1 MKCLQKSAGA
11 LGRSIYNYFL
21 KGFLMSEKERLNEVI
36 LEEESNGGGTKKV
49 FLIVAIAIIILAVLL
64 MVFWKSTRVAPKETF
79 LQTDSGMQKIG
90 NTKDEKKDDAF
101 ESLNLDPSKQES
113 DLDKVADNVKK
124 QENDAFKMPIQT
136 NQTQTEMKTTEETQE
151 AKKELKAVEHTSAQK
166 ETQAVAKKE
175 TPHKKPKVTLK
186 DKEAHK
192 DKAKHAAKEPKA
204 KKEAHKEVPKKANSK
219 TNLTKGHYL
228 QVGVFVHTP
237 NKAFLQAF
245 NQFPHKIEDRGATK
259 RYLIG
264 PYKSKQEALMH
275 ADEVS
280 KKMTKPVVIEA
291 R

>member
-1 MKCLQKSAGA
+1 
-11 LGRSIYNYFL
+11 
-21 KGFLMSEKERLNEVI
+21 MSEKERLNEVI
-36 LEEESNGGGTKKV
+36 LEEENNGGGTKKV

-90 NTKDEKKDDAF
+90 NTKDEKKDDEF
-101 ESLNLDPSKQES
+101 ENLNLDPSKQE
-113 DLDKVADNVKK
+113 DKLDKVVDNIKK
-124 QENDAFKMPIQT
+124 QESENSMPIQT
-136 NQTQTEMKTTEETQE
+136 DQAQMEMKTTEERQE
-151 AKKELKAVEHTSAQK
+151 SQKELKAVESIPMSAQK
-166 ETQAVAKKE
+166 ESQAMAKKE
-175 TPHKKPKVTLK
+175 TPHKKPKATPK

-192 DKAKHAAKEPKA
+192 DKDKHAVKEPKV
-204 KKEAHKEVPKKANSK
+204 KKEAHKEVSKKANSK

-228 QVGVFVHTP
+228 QVGVFAHTP
-237 NKAFLQAF
+237 NKAFLQEF

>member
-1 MKCLQKSAGA
+1 
-11 LGRSIYNYFL
+11 
-21 KGFLMSEKERLNEVI
+21 MSEKERLNEVI
-36 LEEESNGGGTKKV
+36 LEEENNGGGTKKV

-90 NTKDEKKDDAF
+90 NTKDEKKDDEF
-101 ESLNLDPSKQES
+101 ESLNLDSSKQE
-113 DLDKVADNVKK
+113 DKLDKVADNVKK

-136 NQTQTEMKTTEETQE
+136 DQTQTEMKTTEETQE
-151 AKKELKAVEHTSAQK
+151 AKKELKAVERTSAQQ
-166 ETQAVAKKE
+166 ESQAVVKKE
-175 TPHKKPKVTLK
+175 TPHKKPKVVSK
-186 DKEAHK
+186 DKANRDKANK
-192 DKAKHAAKEPKA
+192 DKAKHVAKEPKA

-219 TNLTKGHYL
+219 TTLTKGHYL
-228 QVGVFVHTP
+228 QVGVFAHTP

-280 KKMTKPVVIEA
+280 KKMTKPVVIEV

>member
-1 MKCLQKSAGA
+1 
-11 LGRSIYNYFL
+11 
-21 KGFLMSEKERLNEVI
+21 MSEKERLNEVI
-36 LEEESNGGGTKKV
+36 LEEENNGGGTKKV

-90 NTKDEKKDDAF
+90 NTKDEKKDDEF
-101 ESLNLDPSKQES
+101 ESLNLDPSKQE
-113 DLDKVADNVKK
+113 DKLDKVADNVKK
-124 QENDAFKMPIQT
+124 QENDAFNMPTQT

-166 ETQAVAKKE
+166 ESQAATKKE
-175 TPHKKPKVTLK
+175 TPHKKPKATPK

-192 DKAKHAAKEPKA
+192 TKHAVKELKV

-219 TNLTKGHYL
+219 TTLTKGHYL
-228 QVGVFVHTP
+228 QVGVFAHTP

>member
-1 MKCLQKSAGA
+1 
-11 LGRSIYNYFL
+11 
-21 KGFLMSEKERLNEVI
+21 MSEKERLNEVI
-36 LEEESNGGGTKKV
+36 LEEENNGGGTKKV

-124 QENDAFKMPIQT
+124 QESDAFKMPTQT

-151 AKKELKAVEHTSAQK
+151 AKKELKAVEQTGTQK
-166 ETQAVAKKE
+166 ETQAVVKKE
-175 TPHKKPKVTLK
+175 TPHKKPKATPK

-192 DKAKHAAKEPKA
+192 DKHAVKELKV

-219 TNLTKGHYL
+219 TTLTKGHYL
-228 QVGVFVHTP
+228 QVGVFAHTP

-275 ADEVS
+275 VDEVS

>member
-1 MKCLQKSAGA
+1 
-11 LGRSIYNYFL
+11 
-21 KGFLMSEKERLNEVI
+21 MSEKERLNEVI
-36 LEEESNGGGTKKV
+36 LEEENNGGGTKKV

-90 NTKDEKKDDAF
+90 NTKDEKKDDEF
-101 ESLNLDPSKQES
+101 ESLNLDPSKQE
-113 DLDKVADNVKK
+113 DKLDKVADNVKK
-124 QENDAFKMPIQT
+124 QENDAFNMPVQT
-136 NQTQTEMKTTEETQE
+136 DQTQTEMKTAEETQE
-151 AKKELKAVEHTSAQK
+151 AKKELKAVEHTSTQK
-166 ETQAVAKKE
+166 ESQAATKKE
-175 TPHKKPKVTLK
+175 TPHKKPKATPK
-186 DKEAHK
+186 DKEVHK
-192 DKAKHAAKEPKA
+192 TKHVAKEPKV

-275 ADEVS
+275 TDEVS

>member
-1 MKCLQKSAGA
+1 
-11 LGRSIYNYFL
+11 
-21 KGFLMSEKERLNEVI
+21 MSEKERLNEVI
-36 LEEESNGGGTKKV
+36 LEEENNGGGTKKV

-90 NTKDEKKDDAF
+90 NTKDEKKDDEF
-101 ESLNLDPSKQES
+101 ESLNLDPSKQE
-113 DLDKVADNVKK
+113 DKLDKVADNVKK
-124 QENDAFKMPIQT
+124 QENDAFNMPVQT
-136 NQTQTEMKTTEETQE
+136 DQTQTEMKTAEETQE
-151 AKKELKAVEHTSAQK
+151 AKKELKAVEHTSTQK
-166 ETQAVAKKE
+166 ESQAATKKE
-175 TPHKKPKVTLK
+175 TPHKKPKATPK

-192 DKAKHAAKEPKA
+192 TKQVAKEPKV

-275 ADEVS
+275 TDEVS

>member
-1 MKCLQKSAGA
+1 
-11 LGRSIYNYFL
+11 
-21 KGFLMSEKERLNEVI
+21 MSEKERLNEVI
-36 LEEESNGGGTKKV
+36 LEEENNGSGTKKV

-90 NTKDEKKDDAF
+90 NTKDEKKDDEF
-101 ESLNLDPSKQES
+101 ESLNMDFPKQEDKLDKVVDNIKKQES
-113 DLDKVADNVKK
+113 
-124 QENDAFKMPIQT
+124 ENSMPIQT
-136 NQTQTEMKTTEETQE
+136 DQAQMEMKTTEEKQE
-151 AKKELKAVEHTSAQK
+151 SQKELKAVEPIPMSAQK
-166 ETQAVAKKE
+166 ESQAVAKKE
-175 TPHKKPKVTLK
+175 TPHKKPKVAPK

-192 DKAKHAAKEPKA
+192 DKATHAAKKEPKV
-204 KKEAHKEVPKKANSK
+204 KKEAHKEVSKKANSK
-219 TNLTKGHYL
+219 TTLTKGHYL
-228 QVGVFVHTP
+228 QVGVFAHTP

>member
-1 MKCLQKSAGA
+1 
-11 LGRSIYNYFL
+11 
-21 KGFLMSEKERLNEVI
+21 MSEKERLNEVI
-36 LEEESNGGGTKKV
+36 LEEENNGGGTKKV

-90 NTKDEKKDDAF
+90 NTKDEKKDDEF
-101 ESLNLDPSKQES
+101 ESLNLDPSKQE
-113 DLDKVADNVKK
+113 DKLDKVADNVKK
-124 QENDAFKMPIQT
+124 QENDAFNMPIQT

-151 AKKELKAVEHTSAQK
+151 SKKELKEAKKELKAVERTPMSTQK
-166 ETQAVAKKE
+166 ESQAVAKKE
-175 TPHKKPKVTLK
+175 TPHKKPKATPK

-192 DKAKHAAKEPKA
+192 DKAKHAVKELKV

-219 TNLTKGHYL
+219 TTLTKGHYL
-228 QVGVFVHTP
+228 QVGVFAHTP

>member
-1 MKCLQKSAGA
+1 
-11 LGRSIYNYFL
+11 
-21 KGFLMSEKERLNEVI
+21 MSEKERLNEVI
-36 LEEESNGGGTKKV
+36 LEEENNGGGTKKV

-90 NTKDEKKDDAF
+90 NTKDEKKDDEF
-101 ESLNLDPSKQES
+101 ESLNLDPSKQE
-113 DLDKVADNVKK
+113 DKLDKVADNVKK
-124 QENDAFKMPIQT
+124 QENDAFNMPIQT

-151 AKKELKAVEHTSAQK
+151 AKKELKVVEHTSAQK
-166 ETQAVAKKE
+166 ESQAVAKKE
-175 TPHKKPKVTLK
+175 TPHKKPKVTPK
-186 DKEAHK
+186 DKETHK
-192 DKAKHAAKEPKA
+192 DKHAVKELKV
-204 KKEAHKEVPKKANSK
+204 KKEAHKEVSKKANSK

-228 QVGVFVHTP
+228 QVGVFAHTP
-237 NKAFLQAF
+237 NKAFLQEF

>member
-1 MKCLQKSAGA
+1 
-11 LGRSIYNYFL
+11 
-21 KGFLMSEKERLNEVI
+21 MSEKERLNEVI
-36 LEEESNGGGTKKV
+36 LEEENNGSGTKKV

-90 NTKDEKKDDAF
+90 NTKDEKKDDEF
-101 ESLNLDPSKQES
+101 ESLNMDSPKQEDKLDKVVDNIKKQES
-113 DLDKVADNVKK
+113 
-124 QENDAFKMPIQT
+124 ENSMPIQT
-136 NQTQTEMKTTEETQE
+136 DQAQMEMKTTEEKQE
-151 AKKELKAVEHTSAQK
+151 SQKELKAVEPIPMSAQK
-166 ETQAVAKKE
+166 ESQAVAKKE
-175 TPHKKPKVTLK
+175 TPHKKPKV
-186 DKEAHK
+186 APK
-192 DKAKHAAKEPKA
+192 DKAMHVAKKEPKV
-204 KKEAHKEVPKKANSK
+204 KKEAHKEVSKKANSK

-228 QVGVFVHTP
+228 QVGVFAHTP

>member
-1 MKCLQKSAGA
+1 
-11 LGRSIYNYFL
+11 
-21 KGFLMSEKERLNEVI
+21 MSEKENLNEV
-36 LEEESNGGGTKKV
+36 LEEDNGSGTKKV
-49 FLIVAIAIIILAVLL
+49 FLIVAIAVIVLAVLL

-101 ESLNLDPSKQES
+101 ENLNLDLSKQES

-124 QENDAFKMPIQT
+124 QESDAFSMPTQT

-166 ETQAVAKKE
+166 ESQAMAKKE
-175 TPHKKPKVTLK
+175 TPHKKPKVAPK
-186 DKEAHK
+186 DKEVHK
-192 DKAKHAAKEPKA
+192 DKAKHAAKEPKV
-204 KKEAHKEVPKKANSK
+204 KKEAHKEVSKKANSK

-237 NKAFLQAF
+237 NKAFLQEF

>member
-1 MKCLQKSAGA
+1 
-11 LGRSIYNYFL
+11 
-21 KGFLMSEKERLNEVI
+21 MSEKERLNEVI
-36 LEEESNGGGTKKV
+36 LEEENNGGGTKKV

-90 NTKDEKKDDAF
+90 NTKDEKKDDEF
-101 ESLNLDPSKQES
+101 ESLNLDPSKQE
-113 DLDKVADNVKK
+113 DKLDKVADNVKK
-124 QENDAFKMPIQT
+124 QENDAFNMPTQT

-151 AKKELKAVEHTSAQK
+151 AKKELKEAKKELKAVERTPMSAQK
-166 ETQAVAKKE
+166 ESQAVAKKE
-175 TPHKKPKVTLK
+175 TPHKKPKATPK

-192 DKAKHAAKEPKA
+192 DKAKHAAKELKV
-204 KKEAHKEVPKKANSK
+204 KKEAHKEVSKKANSK

-228 QVGVFVHTP
+228 QVGVFAHTP
-237 NKAFLQAF
+237 NKAFLQEF

>member
-1 MKCLQKSAGA
+1 
-11 LGRSIYNYFL
+11 
-21 KGFLMSEKERLNEVI
+21 MSEKERLNEVI
-36 LEEESNGGGTKKV
+36 LEEENNGGGTKKV

-90 NTKDEKKDDAF
+90 NTKDEKKDDEF
-101 ESLNLDPSKQES
+101 ESLNLDPSKQE
-113 DLDKVADNVKK
+113 DKLDKVADNVKK
-124 QENDAFKMPIQT
+124 QENDAFNMPVQT
-136 NQTQTEMKTTEETQE
+136 DQTQTEMKTAEETQE
-151 AKKELKAVEHTSAQK
+151 AKKELKAVEHTSTQK
-166 ETQAVAKKE
+166 ESQAATKKE
-175 TPHKKPKVTLK
+175 TPHKKPKATPK

-192 DKAKHAAKEPKA
+192 TKHVAKEPKV

>member
-1 MKCLQKSAGA
+1 
-11 LGRSIYNYFL
+11 
-21 KGFLMSEKERLNEVI
+21 MSEKERLNEVI
-36 LEEESNGGGTKKV
+36 LEEENNGGGTKKV

-90 NTKDEKKDDAF
+90 NTKDEKKDDEF
-101 ESLNLDPSKQES
+101 ESLNLDPSKQE
-113 DLDKVADNVKK
+113 DKLDKVADNVKK
-124 QENDAFKMPIQT
+124 QENDAFNMPIQT

-151 AKKELKAVEHTSAQK
+151 AKKELKEAKKELKVVEHAPMSTQK
-166 ETQAVAKKE
+166 ESQAVAKKE
-175 TPHKKPKVTLK
+175 TPHKKPKVTPK

-192 DKAKHAAKEPKA
+192 DKAKHAAKELKV

-219 TNLTKGHYL
+219 TTLTKGHYL
-228 QVGVFVHTP
+228 QVGVFAHTP
-237 NKAFLQAF
+237 NKAFLQEF

>member
-1 MKCLQKSAGA
+1 
-11 LGRSIYNYFL
+11 
-21 KGFLMSEKERLNEVI
+21 MSEKERLNEVI
-36 LEEESNGGGTKKV
+36 LEEENNGGGTKKV

-90 NTKDEKKDDAF
+90 NTKDEKKDDEF
-101 ESLNLDPSKQES
+101 ENLNLDPSKQE
-113 DLDKVADNVKK
+113 DKLDKVADNVKK
-124 QENDAFKMPIQT
+124 QENDAFNMPVQT
-136 NQTQTEMKTTEETQE
+136 DQTQTEMKTAEETKE
-151 AKKELKAVEHTSAQK
+151 AQKELKVVEHTSAPK
-166 ETQAVAKKE
+166 ESQAVVKKE
-175 TPHKKPKVTLK
+175 TPHKKPKATPK

-192 DKAKHAAKEPKA
+192 DKHAFKELKV

-219 TNLTKGHYL
+219 TTLTKGHYL
-228 QVGVFVHTP
+228 QVGVFAHTP

>member
-1 MKCLQKSAGA
+1 
-11 LGRSIYNYFL
+11 
-21 KGFLMSEKERLNEVI
+21 MSEKERLNEVI
-36 LEEESNGGGTKKV
+36 LEEENNGGGTKKV

-90 NTKDEKKDDAF
+90 NTKDEKKDDEF
-101 ESLNLDPSKQES
+101 ESLNLDPSKQE
-113 DLDKVADNVKK
+113 DKLDKVADNVKK
-124 QENDAFKMPIQT
+124 QENDAFNMPIQT
-136 NQTQTEMKTTEETQE
+136 NQTQTEMKTAEETKE
-151 AKKELKAVEHTSAQK
+151 AKKELKAVESIPMSAQK
-166 ETQAVAKKE
+166 ESQAVAKKE
-175 TPHKKPKVTLK
+175 TPK

-192 DKAKHAAKEPKA
+192 DKHAVKELKV

-228 QVGVFVHTP
+228 QVGVFAHTP

-280 KKMTKPVVIEA
+280 KKMTKPVVIEI

>member
-1 MKCLQKSAGA
+1 
-11 LGRSIYNYFL
+11 
-21 KGFLMSEKERLNEVI
+21 MSEKERLNEVI
-36 LEEESNGGGTKKV
+36 LEEENNGGGTKKV

-90 NTKDEKKDDAF
+90 NTKDEKKDDEF
-101 ESLNLDPSKQES
+101 ESLNLDSSKQE
-113 DLDKVADNVKK
+113 DKLDKVADNVKK
-124 QENDAFKMPIQT
+124 QESDAFKMPTQT
-136 NQTQTEMKTTEETQE
+136 DQTQTEMKTPEEV
-151 AKKELKAVEHTSAQK
+151 KKGLGFVEHTPMGVQK
-166 ETQAVAKKE
+166 ESQAVAKKE
-175 TPHKKPKVTLK
+175 TPHKKPKATPK

-192 DKAKHAAKEPKA
+192 DKHAVKELKV

-219 TNLTKGHYL
+219 TTLTKGHYL
-228 QVGVFVHTP
+228 QVGVFAHTP

-245 NQFPHKIEDRGATK
+245 NQFPHKIEDRGETK

-280 KKMTKPVVIEA
+280 KKMTKPVVIEV

>member
-1 MKCLQKSAGA
+1 
-11 LGRSIYNYFL
+11 
-21 KGFLMSEKERLNEVI
+21 MSEKERLNEVI
-36 LEEESNGGGTKKV
+36 LEEENNGGGTKKV

-90 NTKDEKKDDAF
+90 NTKDEKKDDEF
-101 ESLNLDPSKQES
+101 ESLNLDPSKQE
-113 DLDKVADNVKK
+113 DKLDKVADNVKK
-124 QENDAFKMPIQT
+124 QENDAFNMPTQT

-151 AKKELKAVEHTSAQK
+151 AKKELKAVERTPMNAQK
-166 ETQAVAKKE
+166 ESQAVAKKE
-175 TPHKKPKVTLK
+175 ISHKKPKVTPK

-192 DKAKHAAKEPKA
+192 DEHAVKELKI

-219 TNLTKGHYL
+219 TTLTKGHYL
-228 QVGVFVHTP
+228 QVGVFAHTP
-237 NKAFLQAF
+237 NKAFLQEF

-275 ADEVS
+275 AEEVS
-280 KKMTKPVVIEA
+280 KKMTKPVVIEV

>member
-1 MKCLQKSAGA
+1 
-11 LGRSIYNYFL
+11 
-21 KGFLMSEKERLNEVI
+21 MSEKERLNEVI
-36 LEEESNGGGTKKV
+36 LEEENNGGGTKKV

-64 MVFWKSTRVAPKETF
+64 MVFWKSTRVTPKETF

-90 NTKDEKKDDAF
+90 NTKDEKKDDEF
-101 ESLNLDPSKQES
+101 ESLNMDPSRQE
-113 DLDKVADNVKK
+113 DKLDKVADNVKK
-124 QENDAFKMPIQT
+124 QENDAFNMPIQT
-136 NQTQTEMKTTEETQE
+136 DQTQTEMKTTEETQE
-151 AKKELKAVEHTSAQK
+151 AQKELKVVEHTSAQK
-166 ETQAVAKKE
+166 ESQAATKKE
-175 TPHKKPKVTLK
+175 TPHKKPKVMPK
-186 DKEAHK
+186 DKANRDKANK

-204 KKEAHKEVPKKANSK
+204 KKEAHKEVSKKANSK

-228 QVGVFVHTP
+228 QVGVFAHTP

>member
-1 MKCLQKSAGA
+1 
-11 LGRSIYNYFL
+11 
-21 KGFLMSEKERLNEVI
+21 MSEKERLNEVI
-36 LEEESNGGGTKKV
+36 LEEENNGGGTKKV

-90 NTKDEKKDDAF
+90 NTKDEKKDDEF
-101 ESLNLDPSKQES
+101 ESLNLDPSKQE
-113 DLDKVADNVKK
+113 DKLDKVADNVKK
-124 QENDAFKMPIQT
+124 QENDAFNMPIQT
-136 NQTQTEMKTTEETQE
+136 DQTQTEMKTTEETQE
-151 AKKELKAVEHTSAQK
+151 AKKELKAVERTSAQK
-166 ETQAVAKKE
+166 ESQAVVKKE
-175 TPHKKPKVTLK
+175 TPHKKPKATPK

-192 DKAKHAAKEPKA
+192 DKHAVKELKV
-204 KKEAHKEVPKKANSK
+204 KKEAHKEVSKKANSK
-219 TNLTKGHYL
+219 TNLAKGHYL
-228 QVGVFVHTP
+228 QVGVFAHTP

>member
-1 MKCLQKSAGA
+1 
-11 LGRSIYNYFL
+11 
-21 KGFLMSEKERLNEVI
+21 MSEKENLNEV
-36 LEEESNGGGTKKV
+36 LEEDNGSGTKKV
-49 FLIVAIAIIILAVLL
+49 FLIVAIAIIVLAVLL

-79 LQTDSGMQKIG
+79 LQTDSSMQKIG

-101 ESLNLDPSKQES
+101 ENLNLDPSKQES

-124 QENDAFKMPIQT
+124 QESDAFKMPTQT
-136 NQTQTEMKTTEETQE
+136 DQTQTEMKTTEETQE
-151 AKKELKAVEHTSAQK
+151 AKKELKAVESTGAQK
-166 ETQAVAKKE
+166 ETQAVVKKE
-175 TPHKKPKVTLK
+175 TPHKKPKATPK

-204 KKEAHKEVPKKANSK
+204 KKEAHKEVSKKANSK
-219 TNLTKGHYL
+219 TNLRHYL
-228 QVGVFVHTP
+228 QVGVFAHTP

-280 KKMTKPVVIEA
+280 KKMTKPVVIEV

>member
-1 MKCLQKSAGA
+1 
-11 LGRSIYNYFL
+11 
-21 KGFLMSEKERLNEVI
+21 MSEKERLNEVI
-36 LEEESNGGGTKKV
+36 LEEENNGGGTKKV
-49 FLIVAIAIIILAVLL
+49 FLIVAIATIILAVLL

-90 NTKDEKKDDAF
+90 NTKDEKKDDEF
-101 ESLNLDPSKQES
+101 ESLNLDPSKQE
-113 DLDKVADNVKK
+113 DKLDKVADNVKK
-124 QENDAFKMPIQT
+124 QENDAFNMPIQT

-151 AKKELKAVEHTSAQK
+151 AQKELKVVEHTSTQK
-166 ETQAVAKKE
+166 ESQTVAKKE
-175 TPHKKPKVTLK
+175 TPHKKPKVTPK

-192 DKAKHAAKEPKA
+192 DRHATKEPKV

-219 TNLTKGHYL
+219 TTLTKGHYL
-228 QVGVFVHTP
+228 QVGVFAHTP

-280 KKMTKPVVIEA
+280 KKMTKPVVIEI

>member
-1 MKCLQKSAGA
+1 
-11 LGRSIYNYFL
+11 
-21 KGFLMSEKERLNEVI
+21 MSEKERLNEVI
-36 LEEESNGGGTKKV
+36 LEEENNRSGTKKV

-90 NTKDEKKDDAF
+90 NTKDEKKDDEF
-101 ESLNLDPSKQES
+101 ESLNLDPSKQE
-113 DLDKVADNVKK
+113 DKLDKVADNVKK
-124 QENDAFKMPIQT
+124 QENDAFNMPVQT
-136 NQTQTEMKTTEETQE
+136 DQTQTEMKTTEETQE
-151 AKKELKAVEHTSAQK
+151 AQKELKAVESIPMSAQK
-166 ETQAVAKKE
+166 ESQAVAKKE
-175 TPHKKPKVTLK
+175 TPHQKPKVAPK
-186 DKEAHK
+186 DKEVHK
-192 DKAKHAAKEPKA
+192 DKAKHAVKKEPKV

-219 TNLTKGHYL
+219 TNLAKGHYL
-228 QVGVFVHTP
+228 QVGVFAHTP

>member
-1 MKCLQKSAGA
+1 
-11 LGRSIYNYFL
+11 
-21 KGFLMSEKERLNEVI
+21 MSEKERLNEVI
-36 LEEESNGGGTKKV
+36 LEEENNGGGTKKV

-79 LQTDSGMQKIG
+79 LQTDSSMQKIG

-101 ESLNLDPSKQES
+101 ENLNLDPSKQES

-124 QENDAFKMPIQT
+124 QESDAFKMPTQT
-136 NQTQTEMKTTEETQE
+136 DQTQTEMKTTEETQE
-151 AKKELKAVEHTSAQK
+151 AKKELKAVENTGAQK
-166 ETQAVAKKE
+166 ESQAVVKKE
-175 TPHKKPKVTLK
+175 TPHKKPKVTPK

-192 DKAKHAAKEPKA
+192 AKAKEPKA
-204 KKEAHKEVPKKANSK
+204 KKESHKEVPKKANSK
-219 TNLTKGHYL
+219 TNLRHYL
-228 QVGVFVHTP
+228 QVGVFAHTP

>member
-1 MKCLQKSAGA
+1 
-11 LGRSIYNYFL
+11 
-21 KGFLMSEKERLNEVI
+21 MSEKERLNEVI
-36 LEEESNGGGTKKV
+36 LEEENNGSGTKKV

-90 NTKDEKKDDAF
+90 NTKDEKKDDEF
-101 ESLNLDPSKQES
+101 ESLNMDSPKQEDKLDKVVDNIKKQES
-113 DLDKVADNVKK
+113 
-124 QENDAFKMPIQT
+124 ENSMPIQT
-136 NQTQTEMKTTEETQE
+136 DQAQMEMKTTEEKQE
-151 AKKELKAVEHTSAQK
+151 SQKELKAVEPIPMSAQK
-166 ETQAVAKKE
+166 ESQAVAKKE
-175 TPHKKPKVTLK
+175 TPHKKPKVAPK
-186 DKEAHK
+186 DKEVHK
-192 DKAKHAAKEPKA
+192 DKAKHAAKEPKV
-204 KKEAHKEVPKKANSK
+204 KKEARKEVSKKANSK

-228 QVGVFVHTP
+228 QVGVFAHTP
-237 NKAFLQAF
+237 NKAFLQEF

-280 KKMTKPVVIEA
+280 KKMTKPVVIEV

>member
-1 MKCLQKSAGA
+1 
-11 LGRSIYNYFL
+11 
-21 KGFLMSEKERLNEVI
+21 MSEKERLNEVI
-36 LEEESNGGGTKKV
+36 LEEENNGSGTKKV

-90 NTKDEKKDDAF
+90 NTKDEKKDDEF
-101 ESLNLDPSKQES
+101 ESLNMDSPKQEDKLDKVVDNIKKQES
-113 DLDKVADNVKK
+113 
-124 QENDAFKMPIQT
+124 ENSMPIQT
-136 NQTQTEMKTTEETQE
+136 DQAQMEMKTTEEKQE
-151 AKKELKAVEHTSAQK
+151 SQKELKAVESIPMSAQK
-166 ETQAVAKKE
+166 ESQAVAKKE
-175 TPHKKPKVTLK
+175 TSHQKPKVAPK

-192 DKAKHAAKEPKA
+192 DKATHAAKKEPKV
-204 KKEAHKEVPKKANSK
+204 KKEAHKEVSKKANSK
-219 TNLTKGHYL
+219 TNLTKGYYL

-237 NKAFLQAF
+237 NKAFLQEF

>member
-1 MKCLQKSAGA
+1 
-11 LGRSIYNYFL
+11 
-21 KGFLMSEKERLNEVI
+21 MSEKERLNEVI
-36 LEEESNGGGTKKV
+36 LEEENNGGGTKKV

-90 NTKDEKKDDAF
+90 NTKDEKKDDEF
-101 ESLNLDPSKQES
+101 ESLNMDSPKQE
-113 DLDKVADNVKK
+113 DKLDKVADNVKK
-124 QENDAFKMPIQT
+124 QENDAFNMPVQT
-136 NQTQTEMKTTEETQE
+136 DQTQTEMKTTEETQE
-151 AKKELKAVEHTSAQK
+151 AQKELKVVEHTPIIAQK
-166 ETQAVAKKE
+166 ESQAVAKKE
-175 TPHKKPKVTLK
+175 TPHKKPKVTPK

-192 DKAKHAAKEPKA
+192 AKYAAKEPKV
-204 KKEAHKEVPKKANSK
+204 KKEAHKEVPKKADSK

-228 QVGVFVHTP
+228 QVGVFAHTP

-280 KKMTKPVVIEA
+280 KKMTKPVVIEV

>member
-1 MKCLQKSAGA
+1 
-11 LGRSIYNYFL
+11 
-21 KGFLMSEKERLNEVI
+21 MSEKERLNEVI
-36 LEEESNGGGTKKV
+36 LEEENNGGGTKKV

-90 NTKDEKKDDAF
+90 NTKDEKKDDEF
-101 ESLNLDPSKQES
+101 ESLNLDPSKQE
-113 DLDKVADNVKK
+113 DKLDKVADNVKK
-124 QENDAFKMPIQT
+124 QENDAFNMPVQT
-136 NQTQTEMKTTEETQE
+136 DQTQTEMKTAEETQE
-151 AKKELKAVEHTSAQK
+151 AKKELKAVEHTSTQK
-166 ETQAVAKKE
+166 ESQAVAKKE
-175 TPHKKPKVTLK
+175 TPHKKPKATPK

-192 DKAKHAAKEPKA
+192 TKHVAKEPKV

-228 QVGVFVHTP
+228 QVGVFAHTP

-280 KKMTKPVVIEA
+280 KKMTKPVVIEV

>member
-1 MKCLQKSAGA
+1 
-11 LGRSIYNYFL
+11 
-21 KGFLMSEKERLNEVI
+21 MSEKERLNEVI
-36 LEEESNGGGTKKV
+36 LEEENNGGDTKKV

-90 NTKDEKKDDAF
+90 NTKDEKKDDEF
-101 ESLNLDPSKQES
+101 ESLNMDSPKQE
-113 DLDKVADNVKK
+113 DKLDKVADNVKK
-124 QENDAFKMPIQT
+124 QENDAFNMPTQT
-136 NQTQTEMKTTEETQE
+136 DQTQTEMKTIEETQE
-151 AKKELKAVEHTSAQK
+151 AQKELKVVEHTSAQK
-166 ETQAVAKKE
+166 ESQAVAKKE
-175 TPHKKPKVTLK
+175 TPHQKPKV
-186 DKEAHK
+186 APK
-192 DKAKHAAKEPKA
+192 DKANRDKANKDKARHAAKEPKT

-219 TNLTKGHYL
+219 TTLTKGHYL
-228 QVGVFVHTP
+228 QVGVFAHTP

-280 KKMTKPVVIEA
+280 KKMTKPVVIEV

>member
-1 MKCLQKSAGA
+1 
-11 LGRSIYNYFL
+11 
-21 KGFLMSEKERLNEVI
+21 MSEKERLNEVI
-36 LEEESNGGGTKKV
+36 LEEENNGGGTKKV

-90 NTKDEKKDDAF
+90 NTKDEKKDDEF
-101 ESLNLDPSKQES
+101 ESLNLDPSKQE
-113 DLDKVADNVKK
+113 DKLDKVADNVKK
-124 QENDAFKMPIQT
+124 QENDAFNMPVQT
-136 NQTQTEMKTTEETQE
+136 DRTQTEMKTTEETQE
-151 AKKELKAVEHTSAQK
+151 AKKELKVVEHTSTPK
-166 ETQAVAKKE
+166 ESQAVVKKE
-175 TPHKKPKVTLK
+175 TPHKKPKATPK

-192 DKAKHAAKEPKA
+192 DKDKHAVKELKV

-219 TNLTKGHYL
+219 TTLTKGHYL
-228 QVGVFVHTP
+228 QVGVFAHTP

-264 PYKSKQEALMH
+264 PYKNKQEALMH

-280 KKMTKPVVIEA
+280 KKMTKPVVIEV

>member
-1 MKCLQKSAGA
+1 
-11 LGRSIYNYFL
+11 
-21 KGFLMSEKERLNEVI
+21 MSEKERLNEVI
-36 LEEESNGGGTKKV
+36 LEEENNGGGTKKV

-90 NTKDEKKDDAF
+90 NTKDEKKDDEF
-101 ESLNLDPSKQES
+101 ESLNLDPSKQE
-113 DLDKVADNVKK
+113 DKLDKVADNVKK
-124 QENDAFKMPIQT
+124 QENDAFNMPVQT
-136 NQTQTEMKTTEETQE
+136 DQTQTEMKTTEETKE
-151 AKKELKAVEHTSAQK
+151 AQKELKAVEHTSAQK
-166 ETQAVAKKE
+166 ESQAVAKKE
-175 TPHKKPKVTLK
+175 TPHKKPKVAPK

-192 DKAKHAAKEPKA
+192 DKHAAKELKV

-219 TNLTKGHYL
+219 TTLTKGHYL
-228 QVGVFVHTP
+228 QVGVFAHTP

-280 KKMTKPVVIEA
+280 KKMTKPVVIEI

>member
-1 MKCLQKSAGA
+1 
-11 LGRSIYNYFL
+11 
-21 KGFLMSEKERLNEVI
+21 MSEKENLNEV
-36 LEEESNGGGTKKV
+36 LEEDNGSGTKKV
-49 FLIVAIAIIILAVLL
+49 FLIVAIAVIVLAVLL

-101 ESLNLDPSKQES
+101 ENLNLDPSKQES

-124 QENDAFKMPIQT
+124 QESDAFKMPTQT
-136 NQTQTEMKTTEETQE
+136 DQTQTEMKTPEES
-151 AKKELKAVEHTSAQK
+151 KKGLGFVEHTPMSAQK

-175 TPHKKPKVTLK
+175 TPHKKPKVMPK

-204 KKEAHKEVPKKANSK
+204 KKEAHKEVSKKANSK
-219 TNLTKGHYL
+219 TNLRHYL
-228 QVGVFVHTP
+228 QVGVFAHTP

>member
-1 MKCLQKSAGA
+1 
-11 LGRSIYNYFL
+11 
-21 KGFLMSEKERLNEVI
+21 MSEKERLNEVI
-36 LEEESNGGGTKKV
+36 LEEENNGGGTKKV

-90 NTKDEKKDDAF
+90 NTKDEKKDDEF
-101 ESLNLDPSKQES
+101 ESLNMDSPKQE
-113 DLDKVADNVKK
+113 DKLDKVADNVKK
-124 QENDAFKMPIQT
+124 QENDAFNMPVQT
-136 NQTQTEMKTTEETQE
+136 DQTQTEMKTTEETQE
-151 AKKELKAVEHTSAQK
+151 AQKELKAVEPIPMSAQK
-166 ETQAVAKKE
+166 ESHAVAKKE
-175 TPHKKPKVTLK
+175 TPHKKPKVAPK
-186 DKEAHK
+186 DKESHK
-192 DKAKHAAKEPKA
+192 DKATHAAKKEPKV

-219 TNLTKGHYL
+219 TTLTKGHYL

>member
-1 MKCLQKSAGA
+1 
-11 LGRSIYNYFL
+11 
-21 KGFLMSEKERLNEVI
+21 MSEKERLNEVI
-36 LEEESNGGGTKKV
+36 LEEENNGGGTKKV

-90 NTKDEKKDDAF
+90 NTKDEKKDDEF
-101 ESLNLDPSKQES
+101 ESLNLDPSKQE
-113 DLDKVADNVKK
+113 DKLDKVADNVKK
-124 QENDAFKMPIQT
+124 QENDAFNMPTQT
-136 NQTQTEMKTTEETQE
+136 NQTQTEMKTTEETKE
-151 AKKELKAVEHTSAQK
+151 AQKELKAVEHTTTQK
-166 ETQAVAKKE
+166 ESQAVAKKE
-175 TPHKKPKVTLK
+175 TPHKKPKATPK

-192 DKAKHAAKEPKA
+192 DKHAVKELKV

-219 TNLTKGHYL
+219 TTLTKGHYL
-228 QVGVFVHTP
+228 QVGVFAHTP

-280 KKMTKPVVIEA
+280 KKMTKPVVIEV

>member
-1 MKCLQKSAGA
+1 
-11 LGRSIYNYFL
+11 
-21 KGFLMSEKERLNEVI
+21 MSEKERLNEVI
-36 LEEESNGGGTKKV
+36 LEEENNGGGTKKV

-151 AKKELKAVEHTSAQK
+151 AKKELKAVEHTSTQK
-166 ETQAVAKKE
+166 ESQAVVKKE
-175 TPHKKPKVTLK
+175 TPHKKPKATPK

-192 DKAKHAAKEPKA
+192 DKHAVKELKV
-204 KKEAHKEVPKKANSK
+204 KKEAHKEVSKKANSK
-219 TNLTKGHYL
+219 TTLTKGHYL
-228 QVGVFVHTP
+228 QVGVFAHTP

-280 KKMTKPVVIEA
+280 KKMTKPVVIEV

>member
-1 MKCLQKSAGA
+1 
-11 LGRSIYNYFL
+11 
-21 KGFLMSEKERLNEVI
+21 MSEKERLNEVI
-36 LEEESNGGGTKKV
+36 LEEENNGGGTKKV

-90 NTKDEKKDDAF
+90 NTKDEKKDDEF
-101 ESLNLDPSKQES
+101 ESLNLDPSKQE
-113 DLDKVADNVKK
+113 DKLDKVADNVKK
-124 QENDAFKMPIQT
+124 QENDAFNMPVQT
-136 NQTQTEMKTTEETQE
+136 DQTQTEMKTTEEKQE
-151 AKKELKAVEHTSAQK
+151 AQKELKAVEHTTTQK
-166 ETQAVAKKE
+166 ESQAVAKKE
-175 TPHKKPKVTLK
+175 TPHKKPKATPK

-192 DKAKHAAKEPKA
+192 DKHATKEPKV

-228 QVGVFVHTP
+228 QVGVFAHTP

-280 KKMTKPVVIEA
+280 KKITKPVVIEA
-291 R
+291 Q

>member
-1 MKCLQKSAGA
+1 
-11 LGRSIYNYFL
+11 
-21 KGFLMSEKERLNEVI
+21 MSEKERLNEVI
-36 LEEESNGGGTKKV
+36 LEEENNGGGTKKV

-90 NTKDEKKDDAF
+90 NTKDEKKDDEF
-101 ESLNLDPSKQES
+101 ESLNMDSPKQE
-113 DLDKVADNVKK
+113 DKLDKVADNVKK
-124 QENDAFKMPIQT
+124 QENDAFNMPVQT
-136 NQTQTEMKTTEETQE
+136 DQTQTEMKTTEETQE

-166 ETQAVAKKE
+166 ESQAIAKKE
-175 TPHKKPKVTLK
+175 TPHKKPKEV
-186 DKEAHK
+186 HK
-192 DKAKHAAKEPKA
+192 DKAKPAVKELKV

-219 TNLTKGHYL
+219 TTLTKGHYL
-228 QVGVFVHTP
+228 QVGVFAHMP

>member
-1 MKCLQKSAGA
+1 
-11 LGRSIYNYFL
+11 
-21 KGFLMSEKERLNEVI
+21 MSEKERLNEVI
-36 LEEESNGGGTKKV
+36 LEEENNGGGTKKV

-90 NTKDEKKDDAF
+90 NTKDEKKDDEF
-101 ESLNLDPSKQES
+101 ESLNLDPSKQE
-113 DLDKVADNVKK
+113 DKLDKVADNVKK
-124 QENDAFKMPIQT
+124 QENDAFKMPTQT

-151 AKKELKAVEHTSAQK
+151 AKKELKAVENTGAQK
-166 ETQAVAKKE
+166 ESQAVAKKE
-175 TPHKKPKVTLK
+175 TPHKKPKATPK

-192 DKAKHAAKEPKA
+192 DKHAVKELKA
-204 KKEAHKEVPKKANSK
+204 KKEAHKEVSKKANSK
-219 TNLTKGHYL
+219 TTLTKGHYL
-228 QVGVFVHTP
+228 QVGVFAHTP

-291 R
+291 H